1 MSTIAIILSLLML
14 MYFAYRGM
22 TVLLLAPLLAAFAV
36 LLSGDGSMMMPKYT
50 ETFMSALSGYLLNF
64 FLCFYLGHY
73 SVS

>member
-36 LLSGDGSMMMPKYT
+36 LLSGDGSMMIQNIQK
-50 ETFMSALSGYLLNF
+50 LLC
-64 FLCFYLGHY
+64 LH
-73 SVS
+73 